1 MAEVEFIRKDIDG
14 ASFHRGVLVDVDAA
28 KGGLVQ
34 VAAAEGADERRW
46 IRKNAM
52 RLARDTATPEGFAP
66 SVGEL
71 VEVQVI
77 EGEEQ
82 EEFYR
87 LAEVRRE
94 QDGLYFVRYG
104 GPRGTRHDSVDRRR
118 IRPSFGLSPAVG
130 DYAKREI
137 RLPKTGKIPLDFTMI
152 CNKSGALALHEY
164 PERPSVVALGEPRA
178 VELAAMLVDLSVQK
192 HRPSPPLLPSLPPL
206 IKRPVHA
213 HAPGNPPRGC
223 TRQHTRIE
231 WPGCASHALN
241 C

>member
-192 HRPSPPLLPSLPPL
+192 HRPSPPLLPPFPTLL
-206 IKRPVHA
+206 
-213 HAPGNPPRGC
+213 
-223 TRQHTRIE
+223 
-231 WPGCASHALN
+231 HAL
-241 C
+241 CTPTRPAISPATGCRSFADVGISR